1 MLVSAFG
8 VGHLA
13 EEGAGEG
20 KWGEDLERVDVLVP
34 SLASQGGW
42 HEIA

>member
-20 KWGEDLERVDVLVP
+20 EWG
-34 SLASQGGW
+34 GGFGKSGCVGTFIGVAGW
-42 HEIA
+42 MA

>member
-13 EEGAGEG
+13 EEGT
-20 KWGEDLERVDVLVP
+20 GEDLERVDVLVP